1 MTHPS
6 FERRILICATGM
18 SPQIVT
24 ETLYALAAQPS
35 AGQSA
40 WVPTEVHLIS
50 TRRGGE
56 HARLNLLSGKPGW
69 FHQLLADYGLPEM
82 MFSAEHIHCIRG
94 ADGQE
99 LDDIRTPSDNEAA
112 ANTIAELVR
121 NFSRQDDTQLHVSI
135 AGGRKTMGYYLGY
148 ALSLYGRPQDRLSH
162 VLVSDPFES
171 HPDFYY
177 PTPYERV
184 IHTRDPKL
192 PQAKDCR
199 DAVVELAQ
207 IPFVRL
213 RDGLPQRLLDGHT
226 SFTETVEVANLAQS
240 TPVIRID
247 MDRRTLEVS
256 GLPVSL
262 GDSGFALYLWIAR
275 RALSDDP
282 EVDWVL
288 PEQWRDEFLPLVA
301 RVFGSMS
308 TSYETI
314 ATSVEKNFK
323 ESENETASYFR
334 PLTTRVNKELREQL
348 GEPLARRV
356 QIERVGPKNGE
367 NRYRL
372 PAEVKIEITP

>member
-1 MTHPS
+1 MKHPAY
-6 FERRILICATGM
+6 ERRILICTTGM

-24 ETLYALAAQPS
+24 ETLYALAIKPGPEQAV
-35 AGQSA
+35 
-40 WVPTEVHLIS
+40 WMPTEIHLIT

-56 HARLNLLSGKPGW
+56 HARLNLLSREPGW
-69 FHQLLADYGLPEM
+69 FHRLLQDYGLPEVQ
-82 MFSAEHIHCIRG
+82 FSPEHIHCIQG

-112 ANTIAELVR
+112 ANAIAELVG
-121 NFSRQDDTQLHVSI
+121 NLSRRDDAQLHVSI

-148 ALSLYGRPQDRLSH
+148 ALSLYGRHQDRLSH
-162 VLVSDPFES
+162 VLVSEPFES

-177 PTPYERV
+177 PTPYERI

-199 DAVVELAQ
+199 DARVELAQ

-213 RDGLPQRLLDGHT
+213 RDGLPSRLLDGHAR
-226 SFTETVEVANLAQS
+226 FTETVEVANLAQG
-240 TPVIRID
+240 TPEIRID

-262 GDSGFALYLWIAR
+262 GDSGFALFLWLAQ
-275 RALSDDP
+275 RAQGDNP
-282 EVDWVL
+282 EVDWLL

-301 RVFGSMS
+301 RVFGAMS
-308 TSYETI
+308 TPYDTI
-314 ATSVEKNFK
+314 ETSVQKNFK
-323 ESENETASYFR
+323 EKDNETADYFR

-356 QIERVGPKNGE
+356 QIERVGYKTGD

-372 PAEVKIEITP
+372 PPGVKVEIRP